1 MAPEQFLVGIAILS
15 LSTSTGSSPCQT
27 ENKGMLN
34 CSKRNLSYLPDSI
47 PRSISRLDLS
57 SNSLNLSEVRNSLHD
72 FSSLIFLNLSNN
84 YNNVLNSKTFAGLLK
99 LQTLDITGCSLT
111 FLDTE
116 VFKNVVQLKALIL
129 RNNKLQYLQ
138 PAHFSS
144 LRVLKFLDLSFNN
157 IKMMDK
163 KLLQQLENI
172 QSVQLS
178 GNPWTCNSSVYP
190 LKQWLKDKKVSGV
203 ICAVPPELQ
212 GRDILTL
219 TIKVPNIKE
228 LLRFRRS
235 ENSSPTPLNG
245 TFTTTSS
252 PQKADYTWQ
261 YLVGVL
267 VGAISLSLLL
277 ALAVKCKLFQKYIAS
292 YRHRPLS
299 EGDYSSQYD
308 TESTDVVIAGR
319 GWEGMPPSQVRNP
332 ANRDVN
338 EDDDG
343 FIEDNYI
350 QATDKKE
357 EDEDEDDDISFTLQ

>member
-1 MAPEQFLVGIAILS
+1 MVPVQFLVWIAILS
-15 LSTSTGSSPCQT
+15 LSTSSGSSPCWT
-27 ENKGMLN
+27 ENKEMLN
-34 CSKRNLSYLPDSI
+34 CSKRDLSRIPGSI
-47 PRSISRLDLS
+47 PRSITRLDLS

-72 FSSLIFLNLSNN
+72 FSSLTFLNLSNN
-84 YNNVLNSKTFAGLLK
+84 YNHVLNSKTFSSLLK
-99 LQTLDITGCSLT
+99 LQTLDMSGCGLT
-111 FLDTE
+111 QLDTE
-116 VFKNVVQLKALIL
+116 VFKNMTHLRTLIL
-129 RNNKLQYLQ
+129 KHNKLQYLQ
-138 PAHFSS
+138 PTHFSS
-144 LRVLKFLDLSFNN
+144 LRVLDVLDLSHNN
-157 IKMMDK
+157 IQMMDK
-163 KLLQQLENI
+163 TFLQLLANI
-172 QSVQLS
+172 QTVRLS
-178 GNPWTCNSSVYP
+178 GNPWICNSSAYA
-190 LKQWLKDKKVSGV
+190 LQHWLKDKKVSGV
-203 ICAVPPELQ
+203 VCAMPPELQ

-219 TIKVPNIKE
+219 TSKDPNIKE

-235 ENSSPTPLNG
+235 DFKSSAPLNE
-245 TFTTTSS
+245 TFTTQPS

-308 TESTDVVIAGR
+308 TESADVVIAGR
-319 GWEGMPPSQVRNP
+319 GWEGAPTSQVRNP
-332 ANRDVN
+332 ARQDAN

-357 EDEDEDDDISFTLQ
+357 EDDDDDISFTLQ